1 MVRSAES
8 SGKPVSLT
16 TAPYRVGVRAV
27 VTGAAGFIGSTLA
40 ARLLDDG
47 WSVRGVDSFTDYY
60 DPAAKRR
67 NAAALLERPGFELVE
82 DDLAMIQAVPL
93 IEGADVLFHQAAQP
107 GVRNSWADGFAAY
120 DDANS
125 RVTQRLLEAARQ
137 TSLQR
142 IVYASSSSVYG
153 NPTRVPTLETDPLHP
168 FSPYGVTK
176 LAGEHLCRAYADNYA
191 LPVTILRYFTVY
203 GPRQRPDM
211 ATHRLIEAARRGTR
225 FPLFGDGSQIRDFTF
240 VDDIVAANVLAGQ
253 ASLTAG
259 EVLNIAGGS
268 STRLR
273 DLVEM
278 VGAAVG
284 SEVDIDWQAAQAG
297 DVQQTGGDVHKAAEM
312 LGWAPRVS
320 LAAGIERQV
329 EWHLANLP

>member
-1 MVRSAES
+1 M
-8 SGKPVSLT
+8 
-16 TAPYRVGVRAV
+16 RAV

-40 ARLLDDG
+40 TRLLDDG

-67 NAAALLERPGFELVE
+67 NVAGLIGRPGFELVE
-82 DDLAMIQAVPL
+82 DDLTTLAAGPL
-93 IEGADVLFHQAAQP
+93 IDGADVLFHQAAQP
-107 GVRNSWADGFAAY
+107 GVRNSWAEGFGLY
-120 DDANS
+120 DEANI
-125 RVTQRLLEAARQ
+125 RVTQRLLEAARHS
-137 TSLQR
+137 SLQR

-153 NPTRVPTLETDPLHP
+153 NPTRVPTLETDPLRP

-176 LAGEHLCRAYADNYA
+176 LAGEHLCRAYADNFDV
-191 LPVTILRYFTVY
+191 PVTILRYFTVY

-211 ATHRLIEAARRGTR
+211 ATHRLVEAARRGTR
-225 FPLFGDGSQIRDFTF
+225 FPLYGDGSQIRDFTF
-240 VDDIVAANVLAGQ
+240 VDDIVSANVLAGQ
-253 ASLTAG
+253 TTLSAG
-259 EVLNIAGGS
+259 EVLNVAGGS

-273 DLVEM
+273 DLVEV

-284 SEVDIDWQAAQAG
+284 AHVDIDWLPAQAG
-297 DVQQTGGDVHKAAEM
+297 DVQQTGGDVRKAAEM

-320 LAAGIERQV
+320 LAAGVERQV

>member
-1 MVRSAES
+1 MLS
-8 SGKPVSLT
+8 
-16 TAPYRVGVRAV
+16 
-27 VTGAAGFIGSTLA
+27 

-60 DPAAKRR
+60 DPAIKRR
-67 NAAALLERPGFELVE
+67 NVVPLLGRAGFEMV
-82 DDLAMIQAVPL
+82 DNDLAVIPAGPL
-93 IEGADVLFHQAAQP
+93 IDGADVLFHQAAQP
-107 GVRNSWADGFAAY
+107 GVRNSWAEGFATY
-120 DDANS
+120 DEANI

-142 IVYASSSSVYG
+142 IVFASSSSVYG
-153 NPTRVPTLETDPLHP
+153 NPTRVPTLETDPLRP

-176 LAGEHLCRAYADNYA
+176 LAGEHLCRAYADNFEV
-191 LPVTILRYFTVY
+191 PVTILRYFTVY

-211 ATHRLIEAARRGTR
+211 ATYRLIESARRGTP
-225 FPLFGDGSQIRDFTF
+225 FPLYGDGSQIRDFTY

-253 ASLTAG
+253 ASLSPG
-259 EVLNIAGGS
+259 EVLNVAGGS

-273 DLVEM
+273 DLVDM

-284 SEVDIDWQAAQAG
+284 ADVHIDWQPAQPG
-297 DVQQTGGDVHKAAEM
+297 DVQQTGGDVRKAAEM

-329 EWHLANLP
+329 EWHLATLP

>member
-1 MVRSAES
+1 M
-8 SGKPVSLT
+8 
-16 TAPYRVGVRAV
+16 RAV

-47 WSVRGVDSFTDYY
+47 WSVRGIDSFTDYY

-67 NAAALLERPGFELVE
+67 NVAPLLTRAGFELVE
-82 DDLAMIQAVPL
+82 GDLAVIPAVPL
-93 IEGADVLFHQAAQP
+93 IDGADVLFHQAAQP
-107 GVRNSWADGFAAY
+107 GVRSSWADGFAIY
-120 DDANS
+120 DEANI

-137 TSLQR
+137 TALQR
-142 IVYASSSSVYG
+142 LVFASSSSVYG
-153 NPTRVPTLETDPLHP
+153 NPTRVPTLETEPLHP

-176 LAGEHLCRAYADNYA
+176 LAGEHLCRAYADNFD

-203 GPRQRPDM
+203 GPQQRPDM
-211 ATHRLIEAARRGTR
+211 ATYRLIEAARRGTP
-225 FPLFGDGSQIRDFTF
+225 FPLYGDGSQVRDFTY
-240 VDDIVAANVLAGQ
+240 VDDIAAANVLAGQ
-253 ASLTAG
+253 ASLTHG
-259 EVLNIAGGS
+259 EVLNVAGGS

-284 SEVDIDWQAAQAG
+284 AEVDIDWQAAQAG
-297 DVQQTGGDVHKAAEM
+297 DVQQTGGDVRKAAEM